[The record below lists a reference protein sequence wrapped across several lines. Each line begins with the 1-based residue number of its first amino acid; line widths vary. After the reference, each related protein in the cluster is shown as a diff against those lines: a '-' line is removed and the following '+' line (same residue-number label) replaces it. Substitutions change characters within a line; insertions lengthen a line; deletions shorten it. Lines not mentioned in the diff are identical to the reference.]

1 MGANHDLLADKAG
14 RAIVSK
20 IVNRVDNWGQVF
32 SDNLN
37 KAGDFSWPRP
47 DYVCFDQN
55 LEQSVAFE
63 FKPPNHSKREYL
75 TGLGQTLSYLEK
87 HHYSGIILPT
97 YVEGYN
103 IAQHITN
110 VLSLDV
116 FSRHYISVIGY
127 NERTLESD
135 PLNSIQLFKPIEHER
150 TGEIVSGHIN
160 KSYWCWWRDISHYEV
175 FTLLNLLDKY
185 RDEPG
190 DIYTNF
196 AWPEFWRLMVN
207 GQTKTWE
214 GVGRTK
220 TDNETNYKSEKQ
232 NYKIP
237 LFQLGL
243 IEPSEG
249 RLTAEGYKLISIGK
263 IFGIESSLYFD
274 YLTKLVLIEG
284 KHLILIQDL
293 EEFKSIAE
301 DSSFE
306 STEQFTVDFEQ
317 YLDDNNSIG
326 PRKPGRTTTGK
337 KISYIRDEFKL
348 WNKLGLI
355 KGMIGNSYV
364 KEGDSFEFNWSRIT
378 EILTKDFMY

>member
-47 DYVCFDQN
+47 DYVCFDYD
-55 LEQSVAFE
+55 LDQSVAFE

-97 YVEGYN
+97 FVEGYN
-103 IAQHITN
+103 IAQHLTN
-110 VLSLDV
+110 ILSLDV

-150 TGEIVSGHIN
+150 TGEIVTEHIN
-160 KSYWCWWRDISHYEV
+160 ETYWCWWRDISHYEI

-185 RDEPG
+185 ASEPG
-190 DIYTNF
+190 DIYTNN

-207 GQTKTWE
+207 GQTRTWE
-214 GVGRTK
+214 GAGRTK
-220 TDNETNYKSEKQ
+220 TDNETNYRSEKQ

-263 IFGIESSLYFD
+263 IFGIESSLYMD

-293 EEFKSIAE
+293 EDYKTRANSA
-301 DSSFE
+301 SLAN
-306 STEQFTVDFEQ
+306 STQFRKDFET
-317 YLDDNNSIG
+317 YLDENNSIG
-326 PRKPGRTTTGK
+326 QRKEGRTTTGNK
-337 KISYIRDEFKL
+337 ESYIRDELKL
-348 WNKLGLI
+348 WNKLGLLKTRGTRYFTVGRGI
-355 KGMIGNSYV
+355 
-364 KEGDSFEFNWSRIT
+364 EFNWARIT
-378 EILTKDFMY
+378 EILTKDFLF

>member
-47 DYVCFDQN
+47 DYVCFDYD
-55 LEQSVAFE
+55 LDQSVAFE

-97 YVEGYN
+97 FVEGYN
-103 IAQHITN
+103 IAQHLTN
-110 VLSLDV
+110 ILSLDV

-150 TGEIVSGHIN
+150 TGEIVTEHIN
-160 KSYWCWWRDISHYEV
+160 ETYWCWWRDISHYEI

-185 RDEPG
+185 ASEPG
-190 DIYTNF
+190 DIYTNN
-196 AWPEFWRLMVN
+196 AWPEFWRLMVS
-207 GQTKTWE
+207 GQTRTWE
-214 GVGRTK
+214 SAGRTK
-220 TDNETNYKSEKQ
+220 TDNETNYRSEKQ

-263 IFGIESSLYFD
+263 IFGIESSLYMD

-293 EEFKSIAE
+293 EDYKTRAKSA
-301 DSSFE
+301 SLAN
-306 STEQFTVDFEQ
+306 STKFRKDFET
-317 YLDDNNSIG
+317 YLDENNSIG
-326 PRKPGRTTTGK
+326 QRKEGRTTTGNK
-337 KISYIRDEFKL
+337 ESYIRDELKL
-348 WNKLGLI
+348 WNKLGLLKTRGTRYFTVGRGI
-355 KGMIGNSYV
+355 
-364 KEGDSFEFNWSRIT
+364 EFNWARIT
-378 EILTKDFMY
+378 EILTKDFLF

>member
-47 DYVCFDQN
+47 DYVCFDYD
-55 LEQSVAFE
+55 LDQSVAFE

-97 YVEGYN
+97 FVEGYN
-103 IAQHITN
+103 IAQHLTN
-110 VLSLDV
+110 ILSLDV
-116 FSRHYISVIGY
+116 FSRQYISVIGY

-150 TGEIVSGHIN
+150 TGEIVTEHIN
-160 KSYWCWWRDISHYEV
+160 ETYWCWWRDISHYEI

-185 RDEPG
+185 ASETG
-190 DIYTNF
+190 DIYTNN

-207 GQTKTWE
+207 GQTRTWE
-214 GVGRTK
+214 GAGRTK
-220 TDNETNYKSEKQ
+220 TDNETNYRSEKQ

-263 IFGIESSLYFD
+263 IFGIESSLYMD

-293 EEFKSIAE
+293 EDYKTRANAASLAN
-301 DSSFE
+301 
-306 STEQFTVDFEQ
+306 STQFRKDFET
-317 YLDDNNSIG
+317 YLDENNSIG
-326 PRKPGRTTTGK
+326 QRKEGRTTTGNK
-337 KISYIRDEFKL
+337 ESYIRDELKL
-348 WNKLGLI
+348 WNKLGLLKTRGTRYFTVDRGI
-355 KGMIGNSYV
+355 
-364 KEGDSFEFNWSRIT
+364 EFNWARIT
-378 EILTKDFMY
+378 EILTKDFLF

>member
-47 DYVCFDQN
+47 DYVCFDYD
-55 LEQSVAFE
+55 LDQSVAFE

-97 YVEGYN
+97 FVEGYN
-103 IAQHITN
+103 IAQHLTN
-110 VLSLDV
+110 ILSLDV
-116 FSRHYISVIGY
+116 FSRHYISVVGY

-150 TGEIVSGHIN
+150 TGEIVTEHIN
-160 KSYWCWWRDISHYEV
+160 ETYWCWWRDISHYEI
-175 FTLLNLLDKY
+175 FTLLNLLDRYASK
-185 RDEPG
+185 PG
-190 DIYTNF
+190 DIYTNN

-207 GQTKTWE
+207 GQTRTWE
-214 GVGRTK
+214 GAGRTK
-220 TDNETNYKSEKQ
+220 TDNKTNYRSEKQ

-263 IFGIESSLYFD
+263 IFGIESSLYMD

-293 EEFKSIAE
+293 EDYKTRANSA
-301 DSSFE
+301 SLAN
-306 STEQFTVDFEQ
+306 STQFRKDFET
-317 YLDDNNSIG
+317 YLDENNSIG
-326 PRKPGRTTTGK
+326 QRKEGRTTTGNK
-337 KISYIRDEFKL
+337 ESYIRDELKL
-348 WNKLGLI
+348 WNKLGLLKTRGTRYFTVGRGI
-355 KGMIGNSYV
+355 
-364 KEGDSFEFNWSRIT
+364 EFNWARIT
-378 EILTKDFMY
+378 EILTKDFLF

>member
-47 DYVCFDQN
+47 DYVCFDYD
-55 LEQSVAFE
+55 LDQSVAFE

-97 YVEGYN
+97 FVEGYN
-103 IAQHITN
+103 IAQHLTN
-110 VLSLDV
+110 ILSLDV

-150 TGEIVSGHIN
+150 TGEIVTEHIN
-160 KSYWCWWRDISHYEV
+160 ETYWCWWRDISHYEI
-175 FTLLNLLDKY
+175 FTLLNLLDRY
-185 RDEPG
+185 ASEPG
-190 DIYTNF
+190 DIYTNN

-207 GQTKTWE
+207 GQTRTWE
-214 GVGRTK
+214 GAGRTK
-220 TDNETNYKSEKQ
+220 TDNETNYRSEKQ

-263 IFGIESSLYFD
+263 IFGIESSLYMD

-293 EEFKSIAE
+293 EDYKTRANSA
-301 DSSFE
+301 SLAN
-306 STEQFTVDFEQ
+306 STQFRKDFET
-317 YLDDNNSIG
+317 YLDENNSIG
-326 PRKPGRTTTGK
+326 QRKEGRTTTGNK
-337 KISYIRDEFKL
+337 ESYIRDELKL
-348 WNKLGLI
+348 WNKLGLLKTRGTRYFTVGRGI
-355 KGMIGNSYV
+355 
-364 KEGDSFEFNWSRIT
+364 EFNWARIT
-378 EILTKDFMY
+378 EILTKDFLF